1 MNRQSRHLVF
11 TIPVLLATIGS
22 ASLNAFATVHDNV
35 SDTQNVILIAGAGQ
49 AGMGAQ
55 TAAQSSAASSAGS
68 NASATTNSPATT
80 PSSTSGISSPA
91 QSAPSNIST
100 PSFLPNSS
108 STSVSP
114 ATAPNGPATSGAPAA
129 SGSGNTIETAAP
141 PNSINNFANGAS
153 RSGTNA
159 PQLRGLIGAPGM
171 VAPGKSEN
179 SVESFF
185 QTNAAKSGPGYAL
198 IKSGETP
205 SSSLGAPHS
214 ALWHIMDN
222 LGIPV
227 PTGSNVE
234 ALDPSLRRNYVNP
247 ALPEINNYKSRSARK
262 QPLYKEAQIQ
272 VPPTQSAQQ
281 PVPTAIN
288 LQKIPESELE
298 GVDFSA
304 KNDDQ
309 SKQK

>member
-1 MNRQSRHLVF
+1 MSRQSRHLVL
-11 TIPVLLATIGS
+11 TTAVLLANIGAPPLS
-22 ASLNAFATVHDNV
+22 ACAAGHDNF
-35 SDTQNVILIAGAGQ
+35 SDQNVILIAGAGQ

-55 TAAQSSAASSAGS
+55 TAAQSSANSSAGS
-68 NASATTNSPATT
+68 NASATPNSPATT

-114 ATAPNGPATSGAPAA
+114 ATAPNGPSTSRAPAA
-129 SGSGNTIETAAP
+129 SGSDNTIETAA
-141 PNSINNFANGAS
+141 S
-153 RSGTNA
+153 RSGANA

-185 QTNAAKSGPGYAL
+185 QTNAAKSGPSYAL
-198 IKSGETP
+198 IRSGETP
-205 SSSLGAPHS
+205 SKSQGAPHS

-247 ALPEINNYKSRSARK
+247 ALPEINNYKPRSARK
-262 QPLYKEAQIQ
+262 QPLYREAQIQ
-272 VPPTQSAQQ
+272 VPPTPRAQQ

-288 LQKIPESELE
+288 LQKIPDSELE

>member
-1 MNRQSRHLVF
+1 
-11 TIPVLLATIGS
+11 
-22 ASLNAFATVHDNV
+22 
-35 SDTQNVILIAGAGQ
+35 
-49 AGMGAQ
+49 
-55 TAAQSSAASSAGS
+55 
-68 NASATTNSPATT
+68 
-80 PSSTSGISSPA
+80 
-91 QSAPSNIST
+91 
-100 PSFLPNSS
+100 
-108 STSVSP
+108 
-114 ATAPNGPATSGAPAA
+114 
-129 SGSGNTIETAAP
+129 
-141 PNSINNFANGAS
+141 
-153 RSGTNA
+153 
-159 PQLRGLIGAPGM
+159 M

-198 IKSGETP
+198 IRSGETP
-205 SSSLGAPHS
+205 SNSQGAPHS

-247 ALPEINNYKSRSARK
+247 ALPEINNYKPRSARK

-288 LQKIPESELE
+288 LQKIPDSELE